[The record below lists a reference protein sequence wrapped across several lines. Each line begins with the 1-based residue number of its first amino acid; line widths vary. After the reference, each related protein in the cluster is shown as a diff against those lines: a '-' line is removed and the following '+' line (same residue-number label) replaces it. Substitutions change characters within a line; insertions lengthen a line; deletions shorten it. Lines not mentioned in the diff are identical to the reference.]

1 MKRLRRQVVLL
12 ACWLVGMFILEQ
24 LLEPFHISNA
34 TYIYIFAI
42 MIVVLVAPRFVR
54 VPVWA
59 LLIAPIPVF
68 LVIKHWVNPIAGN
81 VAILLTLAEVGA
93 IMFTTYLSYLVSM
106 AIYEFEDALSH
117 ITVGQPKRVT
127 ENASVGAGVLY
138 REVRRARNHQRP
150 LSIMALTIDE
160 KSLKLDLDR
169 IVQETQQ
176 AMMKQYAQSGL
187 AKILCE
193 KLEDCDTIVQNNG
206 QFLVLLPETM
216 PGDLPGLID
225 RLRQQ
230 VSDQLGIELNIGAA
244 SLPQDSY
251 TLEGLVAKA
260 TRGMKTDLASELF
273 IEQERI
279 SLKQNVL

>member
-1 MKRLRRQVVLL
+1 
-12 ACWLVGMFILEQ
+12 
-24 LLEPFHISNA
+24 
-34 TYIYIFAI
+34 
-42 MIVVLVAPRFVR
+42 MI
-54 VPVWA
+54 
-59 LLIAPIPVF
+59 
-68 LVIKHWVNPIAGN
+68 
-81 VAILLTLAEVGA
+81 
-93 IMFTTYLSYLVSM
+93 TTYLAYLVSM
-106 AIYEFEDALSH
+106 AIHEFEDALSH
-117 ITVGQPKRVT
+117 ITIGHPKRDT
-127 ENASVGAGVLY
+127 ENASAGAGVLY

-150 LSIMALTIDE
+150 LSIIALTINE
-160 KSLKLDLDR
+160 QSLKLDLDR
-169 IVQETQQ
+169 IVLDAQQ
-176 AMMKQYAQSGL
+176 AMMKQYAQSSL

-216 PGDLPGLID
+216 PGDLPGLIY

-273 IEQERI
+273 IEQERM